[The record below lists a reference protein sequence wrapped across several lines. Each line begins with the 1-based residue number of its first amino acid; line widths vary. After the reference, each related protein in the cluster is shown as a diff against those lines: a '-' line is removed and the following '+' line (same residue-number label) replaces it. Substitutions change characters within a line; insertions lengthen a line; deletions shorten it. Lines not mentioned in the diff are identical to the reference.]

1 MSGGLTINAVNKAI
15 ADRGGKEK
23 LVRGIGYY
31 YFVNVG
37 KHGVPS
43 SGVYVQ
49 KLNQLTLDQ
58 WLQELKEKR
67 AEGESRQ

>member
-1 MSGGLTINAVNKAI
+1 MSSGLTINAVNKAI

-31 YFVNVG
+31 YFINVG
-37 KHGVPS
+37 KHSVPS

-49 KLNQLTLDQ
+49 NLNQLTLSQ
-58 WLQELKEKR
+58 WLAELEEKR
-67 AEGESRQ
+67 REEAK